1 MEALQEISAGSSPRQ
16 TALTDEE
23 IVGRVCAGEHRL
35 FELLMRRH
43 NRQIYRAARAVVHDE
58 SETEEVMQDAYVRAY
73 EHLHEF
79 EGRSRFSTWLTRI
92 ALHEAFAR
100 SRRRKR
106 FEALDSSTGKVEMRA
121 TSARDPEQRTSDS
134 EMRVLLETAIGAL
147 PENYRVVFILREV
160 EGMKGAEVAECL
172 GLPEATVKTRLF
184 RARARLQDLLVAS
197 GGTGVRAVYGFHLS
211 RCDRIVTTVLRRI
224 APPLGALD
232 QTADERTEWMRRVIE
247 RWEGEGGRFLDRQ
260 RSQG

>member
-1 MEALQEISAGSSPRQ
+1 MEALHEISADFSPQQ
-16 TALTDEE
+16 TALTDDE
-23 IVGRVCAGEHRL
+23 IVGRVCAGEHRV

-43 NRQIYRAARAVVHDE
+43 NRQIYRAVRAVVHDE

-73 EHLHEF
+73 EHLREF

-106 FEALDSSTGKVEMRA
+106 FEALDSSTGDPELRA
-121 TSARDPEQRTSDS
+121 APGRDPEQQTSDS
-134 EMRVLLETAIGAL
+134 EMRGLLETAIEAL
-147 PENYRVVFILREV
+147 PENYRLVFVLREV
-160 EGMKGAEVAECL
+160 EGMRGAEVAECL
-172 GLPEATVKTRLF
+172 GLREATVKTRLF

-197 GGTGVRAVYGFHLS
+197 GGTGVQALYGFHLS
-211 RCDRIVTTVLRRI
+211 RCDRIVAAVLDRI
-224 APPLGALD
+224 DHPLGAHR
-232 QTADERTEWMRRVIE
+232 ADERTEWMRRVLE
-247 RWEGEGGRFLDRQ
+247 RWEGEGGRLDRQ